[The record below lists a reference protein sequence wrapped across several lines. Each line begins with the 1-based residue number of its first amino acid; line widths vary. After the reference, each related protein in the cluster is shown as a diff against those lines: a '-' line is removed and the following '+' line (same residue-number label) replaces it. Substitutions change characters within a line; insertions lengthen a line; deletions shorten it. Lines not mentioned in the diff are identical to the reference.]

1 MKGLVILVAGV
12 FVAASLFWLA
22 APPRATAAQPTG
34 GYVLSPPNTAENPAT
49 GNTIRVAGSGSF
61 NAEGGTVV
69 ASGAFRR
76 FTPAGAVIDKGTWE
90 ATDFVNFVSFGGPNP
105 GFQGGELSLAVTL
118 FPKGGDPEP
127 GTPMNVFCCIRAD
140 PPCSTLPFRAEGT
153 TVGSFTEKTG
163 GVTLFNLRP

>member
-61 NAEGGTVV
+61 NAGGGTVV
-69 ASGAFRR
+69 AHGSFTR
-76 FTPAGAVIDKGTWE
+76 FTAAGAVIDKGTWE
-90 ATDFVNFVSFGGPNP
+90 ATDFVDFDSFGGPNP
-105 GFQGGELSLAVTL
+105 GFQGGELSLEVTL

-127 GTPMNVFCCIRAD
+127 DTAMNVFCCINAD
-140 PPCSTLPFRAEGT
+140 PPCFTLPFRAEGT
-153 TVGSFTEKTG
+153 TVGSFTVKTG